1 MCRNYEKLIVTIAIV
16 ALFMAVSCPTSAR
29 EVQLAGIRLGD
40 HFINLLQVY
49 GPPDCL
55 VSGSGEMLGALAQ
68 GAGAGGEMGM
78 PGMEAGMEAGME
90 PGGMPPEGMPEEA
103 GPPPGDEMG
112 GPPEGA
118 GEFEPGPEGEAMGP
132 GGAGE
137 GAAAGGAF
145 SSQPFPIWA
154 LPAWIDAS
162 GSQIQW
168 MYRRDGVDIGF
179 LLDGNGFVRAIS
191 LAAPK
196 CDFARTALWRPHRYV
211 KLGDSYKRVLYR
223 YGYPSEQLS
232 FTYTGQGGISA
243 FGGAV
248 SASFTPAHT
257 SYTRDLLVR
266 YEENNN
272 ISFTLHDMVVS
283 GIYIWE

>member
-16 ALFMAVSCPTSAR
+16 ALFMAVTCPTSAR

-55 VSGSGEMLGALAQ
+55 VSGSGDMLGALAG

-78 PGMEAGMEAGME
+78 PGMEGEMG
-90 PGGMPPEGMPEEA
+90 PGGMPPGEEDMPMEA
-103 GPPPGDEMG
+103 GAPPGDEMAM
-112 GPPEGA
+112 PPEGA

-132 GGAGE
+132 GAGAG
-137 GAAAGGAF
+137 AAPSGAF
-145 SSQPFPIWA
+145 SSQRFPTWA

-191 LAAPK
+191 LAARK

-223 YGYPSEQLS
+223 YGFPSEQLS